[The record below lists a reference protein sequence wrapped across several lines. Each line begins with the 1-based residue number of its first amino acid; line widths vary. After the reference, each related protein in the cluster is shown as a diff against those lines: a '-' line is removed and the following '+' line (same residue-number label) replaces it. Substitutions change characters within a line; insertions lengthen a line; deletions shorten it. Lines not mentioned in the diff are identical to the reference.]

1 MTPPSDLTSSLSE
14 AITDAFS
21 MLRAKAPRPYT
32 IISGEGHE
40 WFYDLALKGMV
51 RITCGCPVAK
61 VPGHKKDSQGR
72 IVVQTF
78 AGDLIRV
85 PEDRVIK
92 LGFH

>member
-1 MTPPSDLTSSLSE
+1 MTPPSDLSSSLSGT
-14 AITDAFS
+14 IVDAFNIF
-21 MLRAKAPRPYT
+21 RGNAPAPYV

-40 WFYDLALKGMV
+40 WFYDIALKGMV
-51 RITCGCPVAK
+51 RVTCGCPVAK